1 MENIMLMQAL
11 INTLF
16 QQASEYLKKHI
27 SSICINVSSNSSD
40 VIRELALTIKT
51 MKKSSNIH
59 FLVGDMNEAAQ
70 VLQFKLKTLPY
81 LFIPPSKPEAAETP
95 ENKTTEQQPASKTVA
110 TIMPI
115 MAIIPLVTSI
125 SLLIEIVT
133 RINGIVDAV
142 EELADLAGF
151 KPASNE
157 KCGKDDQLSN
167 NFLPDQQKV
176 KDTIQKVFPPV

>member
-27 SSICINVSSNSSD
+27 SNICMEVSSYSSD

-70 VLQFKLKTLPY
+70 VLQVKLKALPY

-95 ENKTTEQQPASKTVA
+95 ENKTTEQQPASKTVV

-115 MAIIPLVTSI
+115 MDIIPLATSI

-157 KCGKDDQLSN
+157 KCGKVLA
-167 NFLPDQQKV
+167 V
-176 KDTIQKVFPPV
+176 

>member
-1 MENIMLMQAL
+1 MLMQAL

-27 SSICINVSSNSSD
+27 SNICMEVSSYSSD

-70 VLQFKLKTLPY
+70 VLQVKLKALPY
-81 LFIPPSKPEAAETP
+81 LFIPPSKPEAAETT
-95 ENKTTEQQPASKTVA
+95 ENKTTEQQPASKIVV

-115 MAIIPLVTSI
+115 TDIIPLAASI

-167 NFLPDQQKV
+167 DFLPDQQKGT
-176 KDTIQKVFPPV
+176 DTIKKVFPLV